1 MKILSKLVASLVLLA
16 AFAGAQEITAAAA
29 ADMSAALPEL
39 VAAYTKKT
47 GQVVKLTF
55 GSSGNLTNQIR
66 NGAPF
71 DVFFSADE
79 EYPQQLI
86 AEGLVSEGTLY
97 RYAVGRLVLWV
108 PGDSSLDLSKLGIK
122 ALLDPSVKKIS
133 IANPA
138 TAPYGRAAAAALRH
152 FGIYD
157 QVSSRLVLG
166 ENVSQ
171 AAQFVESGNAQAG
184 LIALSHALA
193 PAMKDKGRYWT
204 VPLDAYPTLNQA
216 VVVLSRSKQG
226 DAARRFLDFLRTPEA
241 TSLLTSYGFSVSAEE
256 HSKGASWK

>member
-1 MKILSKLVASLVLLA
+1 MSKLLALLLLLTG
-16 AFAGAQEITAAAA
+16 AFATAQEITVAAA
-29 ADMSAALPEL
+29 ADMSAALPQL

-47 GQVVKLTF
+47 GQTVKLSF
-55 GSSGNLTNQIR
+55 GASGNLTNQIR

-71 DVFFSADE
+71 DVDPADE
-79 EYPQQLI
+79 EYLQQLI
-86 AEGLVSEGTLY
+86 ADGLAQKDTLY

-108 PGDSSLDLSKLGIK
+108 PADSPLDLSKLGMN
-122 ALLDPSVKKIS
+122 ALLDSSVKKIS
-133 IANPA
+133 VANPA
-138 TAPYGRAAAAALRH
+138 TAPYGRAAEAALRH

-157 QVSSRLVLG
+157 QVSSRLVVG

-193 PAMKDKGRYWT
+193 PAMKDKGRHWT

-216 VVVLSRSKQG
+216 AVVLSKSKHQ
-226 DAARRFLDFLRTPEA
+226 DAARRFLEYVRSPEA
-241 TSLLTSYGFSVSAEE
+241 ASLLTSYGFSLPAEK
-256 HSKGASWK
+256 H

>member
-1 MKILSKLVASLVLLA
+1 MKTLLA
-16 AFAGAQEITAAAA
+16 LLFLLTGSFAQEITVAAA
-29 ADMSAALPEL
+29 ADMSAVLPQL
-39 VAAYTKKT
+39 VDAYTKKT
-47 GQVVKLTF
+47 GQTARLSF

-86 AEGLVSEGTLY
+86 AEGLAAKDTLC
-97 RYAVGRLVLWV
+97 RYAVGRLILWV
-108 PGDSSLDLSKLGIK
+108 PADSLLDLPKLGIK
-122 ALLDPSVKKIS
+122 ALLEPSVKKIS

-138 TAPYGRAAAAALRH
+138 TAPYGRAAEAVLRH

-157 QVSSRLVLG
+157 RVSSRLVLG

-193 PAMKDKGRYWT
+193 PALKDKGRYWT

-216 VVVLSRSKQG
+216 AVVLSRSKLR
-226 DAARRFLDFLRTPEA
+226 DAARKFLDFLRTPEA
-241 TSLLTSYGFSVSAEE
+241 TSLLASYGFSLPAENSPVE
-256 HSKGASWK
+256 RRK

>member
-1 MKILSKLVASLVLLA
+1 MKVICKLALSLILLA
-16 AFAGAQEITAAAA
+16 IFASAQEITVAAA

-47 GQVVKLTF
+47 GQVVKLSF
-55 GSSGNLTNQIR
+55 GASGNLTNQIR

-71 DVFFSADE
+71 DLFFSADE
-79 EYPQQLI
+79 QYPQQLI
-86 AEGLVSEGTLY
+86 AEGLASKDTLY
-97 RYAVGRLVLWV
+97 RYAIGRLVLWV
-108 PGDSSLDLSKLGIK
+108 PNESPLDLSKLGMQ

-138 TAPYGRAAAAALRH
+138 TAPYGRAAAAALRY

-157 QVSSRLVLG
+157 QVSSRLVVG
-166 ENVSQ
+166 ENVAQ

-184 LIALSHALA
+184 LLALSHALA
-193 PAMKDKGRYWT
+193 PAMKNKGRYWT

-216 VVVLSRSKQG
+216 AVVLSRSKQQ
-226 DAARRFLDFLRTPEA
+226 DAARRFLEFLRSPEA
-241 TSLLTSYGFSVSAEE
+241 TSLLTSYGFSLPAE
-256 HSKGASWK
+256 KR

>member
-1 MKILSKLVASLVLLA
+1 MKMKTLLALLLVL
-16 AFAGAQEITAAAA
+16 AGASATAQEITVAAA

-39 VAAYTKKT
+39 VAAYTRKT
-47 GQVVKLTF
+47 GQTVKLSF

-79 EYPQQLI
+79 QYPQQLI
-86 AEGLVSEGTLY
+86 AEGLASKDSLY

-108 PGDSSLDLSKLGIK
+108 PNDSPVDLSKLGIK
-122 ALLDPSVKKIS
+122 ALFDPSVKKIS
-133 IANPA
+133 IGNPA
-138 TAPYGRAAAAALRH
+138 TAPYGRAAEAALRH
-152 FGIYD
+152 FEIYD

-166 ENVSQ
+166 ENISQ

-216 VVVLSRSKQG
+216 AVVLSKSKQQ
-226 DAARRFLDFLRTPEA
+226 DAARKFLDFLRSPEA
-241 TSLLTSYGFSVSAEE
+241 TSLLTAYGFSLSAENKVE
-256 HSKGASWK
+256 NK

>member
-1 MKILSKLVASLVLLA
+1 MRKLLA
-16 AFAGAQEITAAAA
+16 LLLLLPGAFATAQEITVSAA

-39 VAAYTKKT
+39 VAAYAKKT
-47 GQVVKLTF
+47 GQAVRLSF

-71 DVFFSADE
+71 DIFFSADE

-86 AEGLVSEGTLY
+86 ADGLADKDTIY

-108 PGDSSLDLSKLGIK
+108 PGDSPLDLSKLGMK

-138 TAPYGRAAAAALRH
+138 HAPYGRAAEAALRH

-193 PAMKDKGRYWT
+193 PALKDKGRYWT
-204 VPLDAYPTLNQA
+204 VPLEAYPTLNQA
-216 VVVLSRSKQG
+216 AVVLSRSKQQ
-226 DAARRFLDFLRTPEA
+226 DAARKFLEFVRSPEA
-241 TSLLTSYGFSVSAEE
+241 TSLLTSFGFSLPATNIQTE
-256 HSKGASWK
+256 KRQ